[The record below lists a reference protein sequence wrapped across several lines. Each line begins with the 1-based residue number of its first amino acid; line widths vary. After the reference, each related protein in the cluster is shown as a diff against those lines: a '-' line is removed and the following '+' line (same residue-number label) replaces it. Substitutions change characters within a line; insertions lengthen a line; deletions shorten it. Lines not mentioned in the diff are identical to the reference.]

1 MLATQDKILENTV
14 EENVLTFYE
23 KIKIKN
29 NLESLFSHYSGSYV
43 FIEVNPWKE
52 EYIIRGKFHVKF
64 GIFAKFETTFDGI
77 EKLRKYSE
85 FIESLAFLKN
95 ACDEVIMPILDDKN
109 KLAFLFDNEYVTE
122 ENVMGILENVRIAK
136 EAELKSANSE
146 IESLYEAIEEV
157 DNKIKDRKLQIKNME
172 SKIREVKDATSNIFS
187 AMRYL
192 TVTHENSIVN
202 RIKRVFKKDQL
213 KLNA

>member
-1 MLATQDKILENTV
+1 M
-14 EENVLTFYE
+14 
-23 KIKIKN
+23 
-29 NLESLFSHYSGSYV
+29 
-43 FIEVNPWKE
+43 
-52 EYIIRGKFHVKF
+52 
-64 GIFAKFETTFDGI
+64 
-77 EKLRKYSE
+77 
-85 FIESLAFLKN
+85 
-95 ACDEVIMPILDDKN
+95 
-109 KLAFLFDNEYVTE
+109 FDNEYVTE